1 MAAKASQRPANT
13 QVILQQLQEIDR
25 ELYQP
30 GSATSQNPKTR
41 KVVSSTS
48 SSTVVSP
55 EYAGFWRR
63 FAAYLLDRVI
73 LGISGFVIG
82 GVLSVP
88 LVFVDLFSY
97 QNEAFIVGGSIT
109 GLGGGFLWLIVF
121 TIVIISNYHT

>member
-30 GSATSQNPKTR
+30 GSATSQNPKTQ

-63 FAAYLLDRVI
+63 FAAYLLDNKKIIIIAIYAI
-73 LGISGFVIG
+73 LPV
-82 GVLSVP
+82 VLKW
-88 LVFVDLFSY
+88 LYFAGKFSS
-97 QNEAFIVGGSIT
+97 E
-109 GLGGGFLWLIVF
+109 
-121 TIVIISNYHT
+121 SNFWQKDYENSCD